1 MHTKIAVA
9 GEGGQGVQSIGE
21 ILAEAANKSGLE
33 TTYMPNFGV
42 EQRGGVSIAFVQIS
56 DRPIGAPKFKRADV
70 LVVLSPRSV
79 ERTSGYVIP
88 GTTVIY
94 DSSSIEAPKIDD
106 MAVGIQS
113 WETLAPEG
121 FADMVGNRPGEGIE
135 TAEIESGR
143 QVRVIGIP
151 AARIAKE
158 ELQPRVFNILILGAI
173 LAITKVVTP
182 EAAKEAMEHMFVEKF
197 KQRPE
202 LRDNN
207 FAALERGLA
216 LVEANQAVAGG
227 GRKSI

>member
-21 ILAEAANKSGLE
+21 ILAEAANRSGLE

-56 DRPIGAPKFKRADV
+56 DRPIGSPKFKRADV

-79 ERTSGYVIP
+79 ERTRGYVTP

-106 MAVGIQS
+106 MTIGIQS

-121 FADMVGNRPGEGIE
+121 FADMAGNRPGKGIKGE
-135 TAEIESGR
+135 E
-143 QVRVIGIP
+143 VRRDSNVRTVGIP

-173 LAITKVVTP
+173 LAITKVVTV
-182 EAAKEAMEHMFVEKF
+182 EAAREAMEHMFREKF
-197 KQRPE
+197 AQRPE
-202 LRDNN
+202 LRDDN
-207 FAALERGLA
+207 FAALERGLS
-216 LVEANQAVAGG
+216 LVETEQAGAG
-227 GRKSI
+227 R